1 MPVTSAE
8 EISKPVAVAV
18 SEEVTLKLL
27 AVTFVNFAV
36 DCEASP
42 IATPSILPAFRSTVA
57 AVKVPLD
64 PCLLHQTDSLL
75 MYQSP
80 QLS

>member
-1 MPVTSAE
+1 MTSAE
-8 EISKPVAVAV
+8 EISSPVAVAV
-18 SEEVTLKLL
+18 SEGYSQTTL

-57 AVKVPLD
+57 AVKVTT
-64 PCLLHQTDSLL
+64 QI
-75 MYQSP
+75 
-80 QLS
+80 